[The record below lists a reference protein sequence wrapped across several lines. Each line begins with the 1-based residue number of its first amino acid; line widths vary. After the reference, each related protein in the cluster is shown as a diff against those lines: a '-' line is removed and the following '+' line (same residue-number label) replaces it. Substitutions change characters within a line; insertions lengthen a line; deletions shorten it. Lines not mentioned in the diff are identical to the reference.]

1 MASGAPAAS
10 PATASSRRRRSATCL
25 RSCSRASGPRG
36 RSTSSRTGASRPVRS
51 SPSETSSDRRFQT
64 GDQPMSTKVASDRKL
79 RVEEILAAFG
89 MKAGGTVTGLAYG
102 GSFRDDA
109 SGAPIETRDPS
120 TGEVLAR
127 VRTAS
132 ADDCR
137 HATTEA
143 HDAFLQWR
151 QVPAPQRGEI
161 VRRLGDG
168 FRARKEELARLISLE
183 NGKILSEARGEV
195 QEVIDICDL
204 AVGQSRQLFGKEIA
218 SERRDHR
225 LLEQWHPLGVVGII
239 SAFNFPV
246 AVPGWGWAI
255 ALVCGD
261 TIVWKPSSLT
271 PLISIATQQIFHEVT
286 AGTEAERVFSLVIGG
301 GSSIGEALLA
311 DQRVALI
318 QATGSCALG
327 ERVSAA
333 VAKRSGRAILEL
345 GGNNAVVVLADADL
359 KLALRAVV
367 FGTVGT
373 AGQRCTSTRRLILHR
388 PIAKG
393 FMEQL
398 TAAYR
403 TIGIGD
409 PLDDAT
415 LMGPLVSQSAV
426 EDYREGLAEMQR
438 QGGKLVYGGNVLADR
453 GGYFVEPA
461 IVRSTVDMPICK
473 EEVFAPIVHVFEV
486 EGLEWAIAVNN
497 SVPQGLSSGLFTTN
511 LAAAERWLSA
521 VGSDCGIANVNA
533 GTSGA
538 EIGGAFGGEQ
548 ATGGG
553 RQAGS
558 DAWKGYMRRQTCT
571 INYGDE
577 LPLAQ
582 GVTFPVD

>member
-1 MASGAPAAS
+1 M
-10 PATASSRRRRSATCL
+10 
-25 RSCSRASGPRG
+25 
-36 RSTSSRTGASRPVRS
+36 
-51 SPSETSSDRRFQT
+51 SSDRRIQKNGAVMDT
-64 GDQPMSTKVASDRKL
+64 TIATDRKM

-89 MKAGGTVTGLAYG
+89 MKAGRTISGVAYG
-102 GSFRDDA
+102 GSFKDDA
-109 SGAPIETRDPS
+109 PGAPIETRNPS

-127 VRTAS
+127 VRTATP
-132 ADDCR
+132 DDCR
-137 HATTEA
+137 RAVTEA
-143 HDAFLQWR
+143 YDAFTKWR
-151 QVPAPQRGEI
+151 LVPAPQRGEI

-204 AVGQSRQLFGKEIA
+204 AVGQSRQLFGREIA

-225 LLEQWHPLGVVGII
+225 LVEQWHPLGVVGII

-246 AVPGWGWAI
+246 AVPGWGWA
-255 ALVCGD
+255 
-261 TIVWKPSSLT
+261 
-271 PLISIATQQIFHEVT
+271 
-286 AGTEAERVFSLVIGG
+286 
-301 GSSIGEALLA
+301 LA
-311 DQRVALI
+311 
-318 QATGSCALG
+318 
-327 ERVSAA
+327 
-333 VAKRSGRAILEL
+333 L
-345 GGNNAVVVLADADL
+345 GGNSAVIVLADADL

-373 AGQRCTSTRRLILHR
+373 AGQRCTSTRRLILQR
-388 PIAKG
+388 PIAKR

-398 TAAYR
+398 VAAYK

-409 PLDDAT
+409 PLDEDT

-426 EDYREGLAEMQR
+426 DDYRDGLAEMQR
-438 QGGKLVYGGNVLADR
+438 QGGTLVHGGKVLEDR
-453 GGYFVEPA
+453 EGYFVEPA
-461 IVRSTVDMPICK
+461 IVHSTVDMPICK

-486 EGLEWAIAVNN
+486 DSLEEAIAVNN

-538 EIGGAFGGEQ
+538 EIGGAFGGEK

-571 INYGDE
+571 INYGSE

>member
-1 MASGAPAAS
+1 MGTTI
-10 PATASSRRRRSATCL
+10 AT
-25 RSCSRASGPRG
+25 
-36 RSTSSRTGASRPVRS
+36 
-51 SPSETSSDRRFQT
+51 
-64 GDQPMSTKVASDRKL
+64 DRKM

-89 MKAGGTVTGLAYG
+89 MKAGGTVSGVAYG
-102 GSFRDDA
+102 GSFKDNSSA
-109 SGAPIETRDPS
+109 APIETRNPS

-127 VRTAS
+127 VGTATP
-132 ADDCR
+132 DDCR
-137 HATTEA
+137 HAVTA
-143 HDAFLQWR
+143 AYDAFMKWR
-151 QVPAPQRGEI
+151 LVPAPQRGES

-204 AVGQSRQLFGKEIA
+204 AVGQSRQLFGREIA

-225 LLEQWHPLGVVGII
+225 LVEQWHPLGVVGII

-246 AVPGWGWAI
+246 AVPGWGWAL

-271 PLISIATQQIFHEVT
+271 PLISIATQQIIHDVT
-286 AGTEAERVFSLVIGG
+286 AGTAAERVFSLVIGG
-301 GSSIGEALLA
+301 GASIGEALLA
-311 DQRVALI
+311 DEHVALI
-318 QATGSCALG
+318 QATGSCTLG
-327 ERVSAA
+327 ERVSLA

-373 AGQRCTSTRRLILHR
+373 AGQRCTSTRRLILQR
-388 PIAKG
+388 PIAKR

-398 TAAYR
+398 VAAYK

-409 PLDDAT
+409 PLDEDT

-426 EDYREGLAEMQR
+426 DDYRDGLAEMQR
-438 QGGKLVYGGNVLADR
+438 QGGTLVYGGKVLADR
-453 GGYFVEPA
+453 EGYFVEPA
-461 IVRSTVDMPICK
+461 IVHSTVDMPICK

-486 EGLEWAIAVNN
+486 DSLEEAIAVNN

-511 LAAAERWLSA
+511 LTAAERWLSA

-538 EIGGAFGGEQ
+538 EIGGAFGGEK

>member
-1 MASGAPAAS
+1 
-10 PATASSRRRRSATCL
+10 
-25 RSCSRASGPRG
+25 
-36 RSTSSRTGASRPVRS
+36 
-51 SPSETSSDRRFQT
+51 
-64 GDQPMSTKVASDRKL
+64 MSTKIASDRKM

-89 MKAGGTVTGLAYG
+89 MKAGGTVTGVAYG
-102 GSFRDDA
+102 GAFHDDA
-109 SGAPIETRDPS
+109 SGPLVETRDPS
-120 TGEVLAR
+120 TGDVLAH

-132 ADDCR
+132 PDDCR
-137 HATTEA
+137 RAVPEA
-143 HDAFLQWR
+143 QEAFSRWR
-151 QVPAPQRGEI
+151 QVPAPHRGEI

-204 AVGQSRQLFGKEIA
+204 AVGQSRQLFGREIA

-225 LLEQWHPLGVVGII
+225 LVEQWHPLGVVGII

-246 AVPGWGWAI
+246 AVPGWGWAL

-271 PLISIATQQIFHEVT
+271 PLISIAAQQIFHQVT

-301 GSSIGEALLA
+301 GSSIGEVLLA
-311 DQRVALI
+311 DERVPLI

-327 ERVSAA
+327 ERVSVAM
-333 VAKRSGRAILEL
+333 AKRSGRAILEL
-345 GGNNAVVVLADADL
+345 GGNNAVIVLADADL

-373 AGQRCTSTRRLILHR
+373 AGQRCTSTRRLILQR
-388 PIAKG
+388 PIAKR
-393 FMEQL
+393 FLEQVV
-398 TAAYR
+398 AAYK

-409 PLDDAT
+409 PLDDST
-415 LMGPLVSQSAV
+415 LMGPLVSRSAV
-426 EDYREGLAEMQR
+426 DDYREGLAEMQR
-438 QGGKLVYGGNVLADR
+438 QGGRLVYGGKVLADR
-453 GGYFVEPA
+453 KGYFVEPA
-461 IVRSTVDMPICK
+461 IVRSNVDMPICK

-486 EGLEWAIAVNN
+486 DSLEEAIAVNN

-538 EIGGAFGGEQ
+538 EIGGAFGGEK

-571 INYGDE
+571 INYGSE

-582 GVTFPVD
+582 GVTFPVE